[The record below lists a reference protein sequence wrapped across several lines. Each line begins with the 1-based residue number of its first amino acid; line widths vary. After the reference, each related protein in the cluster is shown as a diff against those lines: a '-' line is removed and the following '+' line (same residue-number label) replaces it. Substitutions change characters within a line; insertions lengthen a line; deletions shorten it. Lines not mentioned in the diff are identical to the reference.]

1 MLFGDGLDAA
11 RAELH
16 LVTPREQAVER
27 RLQVRFAPA
36 ARKELPADAFLTVD
50 GTRKESVLF
59 FTKDDSELVKA
70 GALRALKQLAKQ

>member
-27 RLQVRFAPA
+27 RLQVRSAPA
-36 ARKELPADAFLTVD
+36 AREKLPVAVPSH
-50 GTRKESVLF
+50 RN
-59 FTKDDSELVKA
+59 LVGNA
-70 GALRALKQLAKQ
+70 ATQALKQLAKQ